1 MRERQTE
8 RGMRQRETTRE
19 RDERFNTSNQG
30 RVRGVRERLR
40 GGERQRER
48 AGNGRET
55 TRDNNQER
63 EKDVT

>member
-40 GGERQRER
+40 GGGR
-48 AGNGRET
+48 GNGREQATGEKQRET
-55 TRDNNQER
+55 TIKRER
-63 EKDVT
+63 KM